1 MSVKPPPVKEGD
13 AGLRDFR
20 HSIKLVQEGLKNRF
34 DREFHRKELARWQK
48 YYRTLS
54 GKHPEGSDSAEHY
67 AKISKLCGEL
77 LEEYG
82 LEPPP
87 KKRSSKE
94 YIPPALAYP
103 AFPDEIT
110 HRIHF
115 LEGPGIRRQRAIE
128 MAKHASFVSKQ
139 ISGTGR
145 VLLSAG
151 VASDQV
157 QIFERIVETLG
168 DLIGGDLKKA
178 GFDIGYEMR
187 PEGVEPGASWSPNP
201 LPPELPWARIVADN
215 GNARGYTWQARVLGD
230 GYLGHNQEGAPADIP
245 DITAVTS
252 WDPDAY
258 WRDILE
264 LTDNNRVAETLPLV
278 EKVPGEEREILFD
291 EVVYLRFLTGTVPR
305 AEDLIFLSR
314 KYIRKSLIFERL
326 EEEFSVFQDYLDAE
340 LQADP
345 PPLEK
350 IPRLNPEFG
359 QYMLPPWPPASDWPA
374 TRALLS
380 SFTTPG
386 GPRGRIFSVNI
397 DIGESS
403 LERCFAGYMVAAEN
417 AFRRDRSI
425 PEIGRGWVSEV
436 ALLDLVRVYWP
447 SAIHQW
453 RPGFLGLQSVDIFV
467 HEERLAIEYQGQQH
481 YEAVDLFGGEEGLLS
496 TQARD
501 KRKRELLRLHD
512 VILLEWPYDVPI
524 HTAELRKRLTTLG
537 IRLPAQ
543 SL

>member
-20 HSIKLVQEGLKNRF
+20 QSIKLVQGGLKNKF

-54 GKHPEGSDSAEHY
+54 GKRPEGSDSAEHY

-82 LEPPP
+82 PEPPP
-87 KKRSSKE
+87 RKRPSKE
-94 YIPPALAYP
+94 YIPEVLAYP

-128 MAKHASFVSKQ
+128 MAKHASFVSRQ
-139 ISGTGR
+139 TSGTGR

-151 VASDQV
+151 VSSDQV
-157 QIFERIVETLG
+157 EIFERIVETLG
-168 DLIGGDLKKA
+168 DLIGENLKKA

-187 PEGVEPGASWSPNP
+187 PEGVEPRASWSPNP
-201 LPPELPWARIVADN
+201 LPPELPWARIAADN
-215 GNARGYTWQARVLGD
+215 GNARRYTWQARAMGD
-230 GYLGHNQEGAPADIP
+230 AYLGYNQEGVPADIP

-252 WDPDAY
+252 WDPDAD
-258 WRDILE
+258 WQGILE
-264 LTDNNRVAETLPLV
+264 LTDNNRVAEALQLV
-278 EKVPGEEREILFD
+278 EKAPAEEREILFD

-314 KYIRKSLIFERL
+314 KYIQKSLIFERL

-345 PPLEK
+345 PPLGK
-350 IPRLNPEFG
+350 IPRLNSEFG
-359 QYMLPPWPPASDWPA
+359 QYRPPASDWPA

-403 LERCFAGYMVAAEN
+403 LERCFASYMMAAEN

-453 RPGFLGLQSVDIFV
+453 RPVFLGLQSVDIFIA
-467 HEERLAIEYQGQQH
+467 EERLAIEYQGQQH
-481 YEAVDLFGGEEGLLS
+481 YEAVDLFGGEEGLIS

-512 VILLEWPYDVPI
+512 VRLLEWPYDASI
-524 HTAELRKRLTTLG
+524 HTAELRTRLSALG
-537 IRLPAQ
+537 IRLPTQ